1 MLDSPLRYIVVAA
14 AGPSLMRVSVEA
26 RHRNGGNRGSLCT
39 PVLITYREQWA
50 REQDQHRRREENQN
64 IVVYTFAS
72 ICQRV
77 LPPSA
82 LLFPGKRAC
91 TRPSLRNISPLLG
104 KNATGRSP
112 YRVYPYPAYSTA
124 SRIAL
129 SLYLSIYVSI
139 YLFLRASLR
148 TESNLYHL
156 NFSPRVNSH
165 FFLRKCDCFI
175 VISLSCNNFYIF
187 TRISHIGIDI
197 IV

>member
-112 YRVYPYPAYSTA
+112 YRVYPYPA
-124 SRIAL
+124 SRISL
-129 SLYLSIYVSI
+129 SLSTYVSTYLSISFCVHLCELNRIYTISI
-139 YLFLRASLR
+139 CLLALILIS
-148 TESNLYHL
+148 
-156 NFSPRVNSH
+156 
-165 FFLRKCDCFI
+165 FFANVI
-175 VISLSCNNFYIF
+175 VLL
-187 TRISHIGIDI
+187 
-197 IV
+197 

>member
-112 YRVYPYPAYSTA
+112 YRVYPYAPLHRS
-124 SRIAL
+124 L
-129 SLYLSIYVSI
+129 SLSTYVSTYLSISFCVHLCELNRIYTISI
-139 YLFLRASLR
+139 CLLALILIS
-148 TESNLYHL
+148 
-156 NFSPRVNSH
+156 
-165 FFLRKCDCFI
+165 FFANVI
-175 VISLSCNNFYIF
+175 VLL
-187 TRISHIGIDI
+187 
-197 IV
+197 

>member
-26 RHRNGGNRGSLCT
+26 RCRNGGNRGSLCT

-124 SRIAL
+124 SRI
-129 SLYLSIYVSI
+129 SLSIYVSTYLSISFCVHLCELNRI
-139 YLFLRASLR
+139 YTIS
-148 TESNLYHL
+148 
-156 NFSPRVNSH
+156 
-165 FFLRKCDCFI
+165 
-175 VISLSCNNFYIF
+175 ISLLALIL
-187 TRISHIGIDI
+187 ISFFANA
-197 IV
+197 IVLL

>member
-26 RHRNGGNRGSLCT
+26 RCRNGGNRGSLCT
-39 PVLITYREQWA
+39 PGINNVSRTMGPRARSTSAQGRESKHSRIYVRLYLPTCPSPVRFVVPREA
-50 REQDQHRRREENQN
+50 R
-64 IVVYTFAS
+64 
-72 ICQRV
+72 
-77 LPPSA
+77 
-82 LLFPGKRAC
+82 
-91 TRPSLRNISPLLG
+91 LRNISPLLG

-112 YRVYPYPAYSTA
+112 YRVYPYPA
-124 SRIAL
+124 SRISL
-129 SLYLSIYVSI
+129 SLYLRIYVSI

-156 NFSPRVNSH
+156 NLSSRVNSH

-187 TRISHIGIDI
+187 TRISHVGIDI

>member
-26 RHRNGGNRGSLCT
+26 RCRNGGNRGSLCT
-39 PVLITYREQWA
+39 PGINNVSRTMGPRARSTSAQGRESKHSRIYVRLYLPTCPSPVRFVVPREA
-50 REQDQHRRREENQN
+50 RL
-64 IVVYTFAS
+64 YASLLAKYFAS
-72 ICQRV
+72 TWQ
-77 LPPSA
+77 
-82 LLFPGKRAC
+82 KR
-91 TRPSLRNISPLLG
+91 N
-104 KNATGRSP
+104 RSFTLSRIP
-112 YRVYPYPAYSTA
+112 VCSTA
-124 SRIAL
+124 SLSL
-129 SLYLSIYVSI
+129 SLYLRIYVSI

-187 TRISHIGIDI
+187 TRISHVGIDI